1 VLSHFALYFPRKGC
15 ARGWASAPCWLKL
28 SPTSQYAAHHTDP
41 SPLGLNHQEGKP
53 VIKQDPLYQLLR
65 TEDIKGFNEQR
76 DQLDTSELKNGDY
89 RGRDLRNMNAAG
101 LDFSDSYFRNADLS
115 GIDFR
120 NTNLEG
126 ASLLDAKLSG
136 TYFPAALSAEEIR
149 LSLDT
154 GTRLR
159 YRSN

>member
-1 VLSHFALYFPRKGC
+1 MK
-15 ARGWASAPCWLKL
+15 
-28 SPTSQYAAHHTDP
+28 
-41 SPLGLNHQEGKP
+41 KP
-53 VIKQDPLYQLLR
+53 EIKTDPLYQLLR
-65 TEDIKGFNEQR
+65 QENVKVFNEQR
-76 DQLDTSELKNGDY
+76 DSLDTSELKSGDY
-89 RGRDLRNMNAAG
+89 RGRDLRNMNASG

-120 NTNLEG
+120 TTNLEG

-136 TYFPAALSAEEIR
+136 TYFPAELTPEEIR

-159 YRSN
+159 YRRT

>member
-1 VLSHFALYFPRKGC
+1 M
-15 ARGWASAPCWLKL
+15 
-28 SPTSQYAAHHTDP
+28 D
-41 SPLGLNHQEGKP
+41 KP

-65 TEDIKGFNEQR
+65 TENIKEFNEQR
-76 DQLDTSELKNGDY
+76 DKLDTDELKNGDY

-101 LDFSDSYFRNADLS
+101 LDFSNSYFRNADLS

-136 TYFPAALSAEEIR
+136 TYFPAALSAQEIR

-159 YRSN
+159 YSND

>member
-1 VLSHFALYFPRKGC
+1 M
-15 ARGWASAPCWLKL
+15 
-28 SPTSQYAAHHTDP
+28 D
-41 SPLGLNHQEGKP
+41 KP

-76 DQLDTSELKNGDY
+76 DQLDTRELKNGDY
-89 RGRDLRNMNAAG
+89 RGRDLRNMNAGG
-101 LDFSDSYFRNADLS
+101 LDFSNSYFRNSDLS

-136 TYFPAALSAEEIR
+136 TYFPEALSAEEIR
-149 LSLDT
+149 LSLNT

-159 YRSN
+159 YDNKG

>member
-1 VLSHFALYFPRKGC
+1 
-15 ARGWASAPCWLKL
+15 
-28 SPTSQYAAHHTDP
+28 
-41 SPLGLNHQEGKP
+41 
-53 VIKQDPLYQLLR
+53 
-65 TEDIKGFNEQR
+65 
-76 DQLDTSELKNGDY
+76 
-89 RGRDLRNMNAAG
+89 MNAKG
-101 LDFSDSYFRNADLS
+101 LDFSNSYFRNTDLS

-136 TYFPAALSAEEIR
+136 TFFPRELSAEEIR

-159 YRSN
+159 YMKG

>member
-1 VLSHFALYFPRKGC
+1 M
-15 ARGWASAPCWLKL
+15 
-28 SPTSQYAAHHTDP
+28 D
-41 SPLGLNHQEGKP
+41 KP

-65 TEDIKGFNEQR
+65 MEDIEGFNEQR
-76 DQLDTSELKNGDY
+76 DTLDTSELKSGDY
-89 RGRDLRNMNAAG
+89 RGRDLRKMNAVD
-101 LDFSDSYFRNADLS
+101 LDFSNSYFRNSDLS

-136 TYFPAALSAEEIR
+136 TYFPNDLDAAEIR

-159 YRSN
+159 YKK

>member
-1 VLSHFALYFPRKGC
+1 M
-15 ARGWASAPCWLKL
+15 
-28 SPTSQYAAHHTDP
+28 
-41 SPLGLNHQEGKP
+41 NNKP

-76 DQLDTSELKNGDY
+76 DILDSSNLKSGDY
-89 RGRDLRNMNAAG
+89 RGRDLRNMNASG
-101 LDFSDSYFRNADLS
+101 LDFSDSYFRNSDLS

-120 NTNLEG
+120 NTNIEG

-136 TYFPAALSAEEIR
+136 TYFPEELSATEIR

-159 YRSN
+159 YAKP

>member
-1 VLSHFALYFPRKGC
+1 M
-15 ARGWASAPCWLKL
+15 
-28 SPTSQYAAHHTDP
+28 D
-41 SPLGLNHQEGKP
+41 KP

-76 DQLDTSELKNGDY
+76 DKLDTNELKSGDY
-89 RGRDLRNMNAAG
+89 RGRDLRNMNAHG
-101 LDFSDSYFRNADLS
+101 LDFSNSYFRNCDLS

-136 TYFPAALSAEEIR
+136 TYFPEALSAEEIR
-149 LSLDT
+149 LSLNT

-159 YRSN
+159 YDRRG

>member
-1 VLSHFALYFPRKGC
+1 M
-15 ARGWASAPCWLKL
+15 
-28 SPTSQYAAHHTDP
+28 
-41 SPLGLNHQEGKP
+41 NKP

-65 TEDIKGFNEQR
+65 NEDIKSFNEQR
-76 DQLDTSELKNGDY
+76 NQLDTSELRSGDY
-89 RGRDLRNMNAAG
+89 RGRDLRNMNANG
-101 LDFSDSYFRNADLS
+101 LDFSNSYFRNTDLS

-120 NTNLEG
+120 ETNLEG

-136 TYFPAALSAEEIR
+136 TYFPEALSAMEIR

-159 YRSN
+159 YSKT

>member
-1 VLSHFALYFPRKGC
+1 M
-15 ARGWASAPCWLKL
+15 
-28 SPTSQYAAHHTDP
+28 D
-41 SPLGLNHQEGKP
+41 KP
-53 VIKQDPLYQLLR
+53 FIKQDPLYQLLR
-65 TEDIKGFNEQR
+65 NEDIKAFNEQR
-76 DQLDTSELKNGDY
+76 DIMDATELKRGDY
-89 RGRDLRNMNAAG
+89 RGRDLRNMNAKG
-101 LDFSDSYFRNADLS
+101 LDFSNSYFRNSDLS

-136 TYFPAALSAEEIR
+136 TYFPNELEATEIR

-159 YRSN
+159 YRQD

>member
-1 VLSHFALYFPRKGC
+1 M
-15 ARGWASAPCWLKL
+15 
-28 SPTSQYAAHHTDP
+28 D
-41 SPLGLNHQEGKP
+41 KP
-53 VIKQDPLYQLLR
+53 VIKKDPLYQLLR
-65 TEDIKGFNEQR
+65 TEDIKNFNEQR
-76 DQLDTSELKNGDY
+76 DQLSTSELKSGDY
-89 RGRDLRNMNAAG
+89 RGRDLRNMKAQG
-101 LDFSDSYFRNADLS
+101 LDFSNSYFRNADLS

-136 TYFPAALSAEEIR
+136 TYFPVALSAQEIR

-159 YRSN
+159 YTID